1 MSWFAIYTRPKNEK
15 KVAFSLEK
23 MGIEAYCPMITQ
35 VKQWSDR
42 KKKVETPLINSYVFV
57 NINEKDRNL
66 VFEVPGVV
74 RYLFWL
80 GKPAIVKNSEI
91 ETMQEWL
98 QGEISDSRVQELKTG
113 DTYIIQNN
121 AFNGQEGIINEVSKN
136 RVQIVLKE
144 LGMKIT
150 LTKEKPVRTI
160 LL

>member
-42 KKKVETPLINSYVFV
+42 KKKVEMPLINSYVFV

-80 GKPAIVKNSEI
+80 GKPAIIQEHEI
-91 ETMQEWL
+91 LALKESL
-98 QGEISDSRVQELKTG
+98 NEIISSVEV
-113 DTYIIQNN
+113 
-121 AFNGQEGIINEVSKN
+121 EGIKAGDDLTISKGPFIGKEGVVSQVEKN
-136 RVQIVLKE
+136 KIRLVLKE
-144 LGMKIT
+144 LGFLIT
-150 LTKEKPVRTI
+150 ITKEK
-160 LL
+160 